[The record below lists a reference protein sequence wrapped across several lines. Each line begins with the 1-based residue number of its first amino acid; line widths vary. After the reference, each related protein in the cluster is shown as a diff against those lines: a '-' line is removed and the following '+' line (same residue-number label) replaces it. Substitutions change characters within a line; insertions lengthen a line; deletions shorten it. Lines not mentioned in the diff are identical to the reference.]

1 MIERVQSDTAI
12 QQGTQPQAQPART
25 AEPSK
30 SFASALAQE
39 TARAR
44 RTNGTGGSDAPR
56 SAADAPRTADANRGP
71 SAEVRDRIAKA
82 PEGETY
88 KPVRGQRNYAEITSG
103 PREGQFINIS
113 RNERRGL
120 TFTIEQ
126 KDGKSYHVYGT
137 GDDAKWIEV
146 KSAGRRPA
154 ESARPPKGETWEHVA
169 GTNNYADILTGKR
182 NGWYVNISG
191 GDRHGQVFH
200 IVKRGDKTF
209 HVYGK
214 GDDKLWVEVRTR
226 TEQRAEGPARSEETS
241 SSGGTG
247 GASAPS
253 GDED

>member
-1 MIERVQSDTAI
+1 MIERVQNDTAV
-12 QQGTQPQAQPART
+12 QQGTQPQAQPAT
-25 AEPSK
+25 TPEPAK
-30 SFASALAQE
+30 SFAATLAQE
-39 TARAR
+39 SARAR
-44 RTNGTGGSDAPR
+44 RTNDAPR
-56 SAADAPRTADANRGP
+56 SADASRGP
-71 SAEVRDRIAKA
+71 SGEVRDRIANA

-103 PREGQFINIS
+103 PRAGQFINIS
-113 RNERRGL
+113 RNERRGM

-126 KDGKSYHVYGT
+126 KDGKSFHVYGT
-137 GDDAKWIEV
+137 GDDALRIEV
-146 KSAGRRPA
+146 KKPGRGPA

-200 IVKRGDKTF
+200 IVKRGGKTF

-226 TEQRAEGPARSEETS
+226 TERTEETGGGGDTPS
-241 SSGGTG
+241 STGNG
-247 GASAPS
+247 GASATRS
-253 GDED
+253 DDD